1 MARLLSVK
9 AEATEEDRDFVLGQF
24 GEKFTIE
31 GLPDDSSAT
40 VIRSAARCSKSLN
53 FGLPAWPY

>member
-9 AEATEEDRDFVLGQF
+9 AEATEVDRDFVLGQF

-31 GLPDDSSAT
+31 SSM
-40 VIRSAARCSKSLN
+40 
-53 FGLPAWPY
+53 GEG